1 MSLINC
7 PQCGSRISSEASF
20 CPHCDSREAPI
31 YVAKSI
37 GNRLEIYKNKVV
49 IKISL
54 SPRNEIF
61 IQSIT
66 GIRFKK
72 GNLLSM
78 GHLEIKSKGD
88 TTDLL
93 GLSALQRT
101 VHFKNSSR
109 HKFEE
114 AKNII
119 EEMVYKHN
127 QESTS
132 SQSNSVT
139 KELQELHDLKE
150 KGIITEEEYSN
161 LKKRIIHPNI

>member
-20 CPHCDSREAPI
+20 CPHCDLRKTPI
-31 YVAKSI
+31 YVAKSL
-37 GNRLEIYKNKVV
+37 GNRLEIYNNKVV

-54 SPRNEIF
+54 SPKNEIF

-66 GIRFKK
+66 GVRFKK
-72 GNLLSM
+72 GNLMSM
-78 GHLEIKSKGD
+78 GHLEIKSKSD

-119 EEMVYKHN
+119 EDLILKFD
-127 QESTS
+127 QESTDIPNKS
-132 SQSNSVT
+132 IT